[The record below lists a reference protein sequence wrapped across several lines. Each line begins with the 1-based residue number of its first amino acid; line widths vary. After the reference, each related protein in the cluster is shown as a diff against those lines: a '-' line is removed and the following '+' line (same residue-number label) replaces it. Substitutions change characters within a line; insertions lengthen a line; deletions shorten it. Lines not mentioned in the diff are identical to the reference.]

1 MWGLFNETIL
11 IPFCFLLTLSISVRA
26 DPQTKL
32 LNLGC
37 SNYNATNPSLFI
49 TNLNATISDL
59 LSHISASDGGGA
71 LFATAG
77 NARSVTPVYALAFCR
92 GYLSR
97 GDCLGCLTSAAA
109 RLRACGSGTGGRVIY
124 DGCNLRY
131 ESAPF
136 FEQGTLPG
144 NAPVCVNGTASAG
157 GFTSVAE
164 GLLQDMSSATPN
176 IAGYFV
182 DEVRGG
188 VYAVAQCAP
197 TVSKLVCSDCL
208 QVAFNNIKGCLPSW
222 EGRAIDAG
230 CFMRY
235 SGEAFFS
242 ANNTVDL
249 SAYLSSGH
257 KRKKNTSIII
267 GVAVVCA
274 LVFLTL
280 LLVLV
285 WVRRRKRPQE
295 SWRADILGATELRGP
310 MNFHYRDLKSATNN
324 FSKECKLGEG
334 GFGQVYKGTLKNG
347 KIIAV
352 KKLAMTQSKNVKSSF
367 LSEVKLISNVHHQNL
382 LRLLGCSTKS
392 DELLLVYEYMAN
404 GSLDKFLYGEMSGM
418 LNWKQRFDIVV
429 GMARGLAY
437 LHHEF
442 HVCIIHRD
450 IKSSNV
456 LLDDN
461 FRPKIADFGLARLMP
476 GDQSHLSTY
485 FAGTLGYIAPE
496 YVIHGDLTEKVD
508 AYSFGIVVLEII
520 SGQRSCDSKLEH
532 VPQHLL
538 ELAWKLYEHDNLPNL
553 IDKSL
558 DPNEYDLEEVVRVI
572 TIALLCTQTVS
583 LRPTMSEVVVLLLS
597 QHSLH
602 LSLSRPAFIES
613 PGKVRDAVISYTGS
627 SSADPTTILMPKFSA
642 R

>member
-1 MWGLFNETIL
+1 MCGRFITETVL
-11 IPFCFLLTLSISVRA
+11 IPFSFVLAISILIIA
-26 DPQTKL
+26 DPQTNL

-49 TNLNATISDL
+49 ANLNATIADL
-59 LSHISASDGGGA
+59 LSRISTADGGGA

-77 NARSVTPVYALAFCR
+77 SARSDSPVYALAFCR

-97 GDCLGCLTSAAA
+97 GDCLSCLSSAAA

-124 DGCNLRY
+124 DGCNLRN

-136 FEQGTLPG
+136 YEQGTLPG
-144 NAPVCVNGTASAG
+144 NVPVCVNGTDSTG
-157 GFTSVAE
+157 GFAAATE
-164 GLLQDMSSATPN
+164 GLLQDLSSATPK

-182 DEVRGG
+182 DEIRGG

-197 TVSKLVCSDCL
+197 TVSKSVCADCL
-208 QVAFNNIKGCLPSW
+208 QVAYKNIKGCLPSS

-235 SGEAFFS
+235 SGSTFFS
-242 ANNTVDL
+242 TNSTVDL
-249 SAYLSSGH
+249 AALLGSGH
-257 KRKKNTSIII
+257 KREKKTAIIV
-267 GVAVVCA
+267 GVAGVCA
-274 LVFLTL
+274 LLLLSIVL
-280 LLVLV
+280 LLV
-285 WVRRRKRPQE
+285 WVRRKRPQE
-295 SWRADILGATELRGP
+295 PWRDILGATELRGP

-324 FSKECKLGEG
+324 FSEENKLGEG

-352 KKLAMTQSKNVKSSF
+352 KKLAMTQSKNVKASF

-392 DELLLVYEYMAN
+392 DELLLVYEFMAN

-437 LHHEF
+437 LHQEF

-496 YVIHGDLTEKVD
+496 YVIHGDLSEKVD
-508 AYSFGIVVLEII
+508 TYSFGVVVLEII
-520 SGQRSCDSKLEH
+520 SGQRGSDSKLEP

-538 ELAWKLYEHDNLPNL
+538 ELAWKLYEMDNLPNL

-558 DPNEYDLEEVVRVI
+558 DPNEFDLEEVIRVI
-572 TIALLCTQTVS
+572 TVALLCTQTVS
-583 LRPTMSEVVVLLLS
+583 LRPTMSEVVVLLLT

-602 LSLSRPAFIES
+602 LNLSRPAFIES
-613 PGKVRDAVISYTGS
+613 PGKAHNNITSHTGS
-627 SSADPTTILMPKFSA
+627 SSTDPTTIIMPKFSA